1 MPLIFL
7 ALDLCVLTPPPRLSS
22 ARPRLLDAFSVLGED
37 AQRGGEDQ
45 RSRGCQ
51 LTSAFQSMGVSS
63 SHNHDNGCW
72 SCCLQS
78 SHEET
83 GVGMQEIPLLDWL
96 GGQNVSSAT
105 PTQRSGPQTSNSS
118 IYTQSV
124 SQSPKDPPLV
134 TSVCVSVCVG
144 GAQVAKNTLEL
155 WIIQPPL
162 LGAGINGTLRNT
174 FAFKFSP
181 TPSSFCRSP

>member
-1 MPLIFL
+1 M
-7 ALDLCVLTPPPRLSS
+7 
-22 ARPRLLDAFSVLGED
+22 LGED

-96 GGQNVSSAT
+96 GGDRMRLQPPQPRGQDPKPLTLLFILNQSK
-105 PTQRSGPQTSNSS
+105 PKRSTFGCQC
-118 IYTQSV
+118 
-124 SQSPKDPPLV
+124 
-134 TSVCVSVCVG
+134 VCVCVWG

-155 WIIQPPL
+155 WIFRPPPL
-162 LGAGINGTLRNT
+162 SAGINGTLRNT
-174 FAFKFSP
+174 FALSFLPLHPASAKVLNFLSVPPQAPDFSKSCG
-181 TPSSFCRSP
+181 SSCL